1 MFRWFN
7 LALEAATL
15 IKQAIVDFCSLAGGS
30 SETYQWSMDRDD
42 SSLSLDHHYT
52 IRLTG
57 CYRMAAR
64 PPRAIGHFCDHPLAP
79 DSTSIAPAPGE
90 GNGAPATSLVPNAAD
105 FTTWYDVTWRWWAAV
120 VGWPQREIG
129 SAQVRLTW
137 PTRRLFDDYILKR
150 SGLLIGLDW
159 RLDYVIIIISN
170 YIKVRPKASRT
181 GFVCRTDQY
190 FQRQRL
196 TYTCRLKTVKSV
208 R

>member
-120 VGWPQREIG
+120 VGWPQRT
-129 SAQVRLTW
+129 SLLYD
-137 PTRRLFDDYILKR
+137 RR
-150 SGLLIGLDW
+150 
-159 RLDYVIIIISN
+159 
-170 YIKVRPKASRT
+170 
-181 GFVCRTDQY
+181 
-190 FQRQRL
+190 RQRSTRTSIQMSL
-196 TYTCRLKTVKSV
+196 NLDNWFTDEKVS
-208 R
+208 